1 MFKELKNKNNDI
13 VLNFQAV
20 KTKDVTEFWKRIN
33 ELFIDGY
40 EIQSC
45 DQIPIVRNL
54 TFKKVYN
61 NIQELEDTK
70 KEISTKE
77 YKSEAERVEDMSSK
91 EDILEYAEQ
100 NGIDVPKNIV
110 RFLSVKSFVKN
121 AVEFKEQ
128 EE

>member
-1 MFKELKNKNNDI
+1 ME
-13 VLNFQAV
+13 VC
-20 KTKDVTEFWKRIN
+20 
-33 ELFIDGY
+33 G
-40 EIQSC
+40 C
-45 DQIPIVRNL
+45 
-54 TFKKVYN
+54 
-61 NIQELEDTK
+61 EDTK

>member
-1 MFKELKNKNNDI
+1 MFKEIKNKDEEI
-13 VLNFQAV
+13 VLNFQAL
-20 KTKDVTEFWKRIN
+20 KIKDVTEFWSRIN
-33 ELFIDGY
+33 SLFQEGY
-40 EIQSC
+40 EIRSC

-61 NIQELEDTK
+61 NIQELEDKK